1 MPVSSPGVRRCDLA
15 LFLSLPARRTLPCSL
30 DSPLWSRGLT
40 SGCDLTPSRPQG
52 RLGSKILHVHFLIL
66 FHPNCVRRV
75 GMSLED
81 KRVRESLRTQSRKP

>member
-52 RLGSKILHVHFLIL
+52 RLGSKRSGLPPASHSQVVAGLGLVPFQLNL
-66 FHPNCVRRV
+66 AARP
-75 GMSLED
+75 L
-81 KRVRESLRTQSRKP
+81 LPLT